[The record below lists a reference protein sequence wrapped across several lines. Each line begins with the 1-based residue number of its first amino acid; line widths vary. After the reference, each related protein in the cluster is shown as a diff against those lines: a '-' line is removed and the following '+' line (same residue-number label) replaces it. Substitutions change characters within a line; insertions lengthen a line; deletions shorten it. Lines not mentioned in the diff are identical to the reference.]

1 MRSLAAVITLLVL
14 LSAFAVAQTNAPAV
28 HPTKTQAQSAEAPS
42 TQPALP
48 ETREKLGAG
57 TSPTDRINRETL
69 HELLMLPYY
78 TVFDNL
84 EYKVEGHTVY
94 LYGQVVNPTLKSDAG
109 NVVKHIEGVEKV
121 VNNIQILPP
130 SPMDDRIRRAEFFTI
145 YRNDSLNKYAW
156 GAIPGIHIIVDN
168 GHVTLIGE
176 VDNEA
181 DKNIANI
188 QANSVP
194 GVFSVTNKLWVK
206 PSGKK
211 SGK

>member
-1 MRSLAAVITLLVL
+1 MRSLAAVISALVL
-14 LSAFAVAQTNAPAV
+14 LSALAVAQTNTPAQ
-28 HPTKTQAQSAEAPS
+28 PAKTQAQATQPAETPG

-57 TSPTDRINRETL
+57 TSPTDRISRETL

-84 EYKVEGHTVY
+84 EYRVEGHTVY
-94 LYGQVVNPTLKSDAG
+94 LSGQVVNPTLKSDAG

-121 VNNIQILPP
+121 VNNIKVLPP

-206 PSGKK
+206 PREKK
-211 SGK
+211 G